1 MMAQVDSTIHQPTRL
16 KIMMALKG
24 VEEADFNFLQ
34 NALDLT
40 AGNLSAHAAK
50 LEDANFIEIT
60 KRFEGKTPVTT
71 YRLTDEG
78 RERLDEYW
86 EAIDDIRS
94 GPDIMPGDAEDG

>member
-1 MMAQVDSTIHQPTRL
+1 MAEVDSIIHQPTRL
-16 KIMMALKG
+16 RIMMALLG

-34 NALDLT
+34 NALELT

-50 LEDANFIEIT
+50 LEDAGLVEIT

-78 RERLDEYW
+78 HERLDAYW
-86 EAIDDIRS
+86 QAIDSIRRTPKTMS
-94 GPDIMPGDAEDG
+94 EEA

>member
-1 MMAQVDSTIHQPTRL
+1 MAEVDSIIHQPTRL
-16 KIMMALKG
+16 RIMMALLG

-34 NALDLT
+34 NALELT

-50 LEDANFIEIT
+50 LEDAGLIEIT

-86 EAIDDIRS
+86 QAIDAIRETPTAMS
-94 GPDIMPGDAEDG
+94 EEA

>member
-1 MMAQVDSTIHQPTRL
+1 MAEVDSIIHQPTRL
-16 KIMMALKG
+16 RIMMALLG

-34 NALDLT
+34 NALELT

-50 LEDANFIEIT
+50 LEDAGLIEIT

-78 RERLDEYW
+78 RERLDAYW
-86 EAIDDIRS
+86 QAIDAIRQTS
-94 GPDIMPGDAEDG
+94 TTMSEEA